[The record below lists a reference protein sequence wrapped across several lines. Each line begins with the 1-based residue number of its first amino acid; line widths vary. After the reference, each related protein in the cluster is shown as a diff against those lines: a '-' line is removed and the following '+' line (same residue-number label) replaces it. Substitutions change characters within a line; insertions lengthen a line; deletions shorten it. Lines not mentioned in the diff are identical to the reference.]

1 MTARC
6 PHCAEAFTR
15 PSSLTRHVRSK
26 HAEVMEIYPC
36 PKCSK
41 TFARP
46 DILRRHE
53 QNHHGNGMGLCTT
66 CSQPFRKDY
75 LKQHSAACISRKPS
89 PGRLVLQGM
98 APPSTTLLDQ
108 TPEDQVWMGATELP
122 WQLDFDIDLP
132 STADFHN
139 HVVEVDHD
147 QFITVPMDDRQDESH
162 TVSDTNSDM
171 GGGSSM
177 RSGNEQELGDL
188 TRPILIEDGNPNQPQ
203 QEGIS
208 DHDEDSCFDYDRYG
222 HWTVESAFTV
232 CTERGEYVISVL
244 TVIAS
249 SIHDIFARRG

>member
-1 MTARC
+1 M
-6 PHCAEAFTR
+6 
-15 PSSLTRHVRSK
+15 
-26 HAEVMEIYPC
+26 
-36 PKCSK
+36 
-41 TFARP
+41 
-46 DILRRHE
+46 
-53 QNHHGNGMGLCTT
+53 
-66 CSQPFRKDY
+66 
-75 LKQHSAACISRKPS
+75 
-89 PGRLVLQGM
+89 
-98 APPSTTLLDQ
+98 
-108 TPEDQVWMGATELP
+108 ELP
-122 WQLDFDIDLP
+122 WQLDFDIELP

-162 TVSDTNSDM
+162 TVSDTNSEM

-188 TRPILIEDGNPNQPQ
+188 TRPIFIEDGNPNQPQ